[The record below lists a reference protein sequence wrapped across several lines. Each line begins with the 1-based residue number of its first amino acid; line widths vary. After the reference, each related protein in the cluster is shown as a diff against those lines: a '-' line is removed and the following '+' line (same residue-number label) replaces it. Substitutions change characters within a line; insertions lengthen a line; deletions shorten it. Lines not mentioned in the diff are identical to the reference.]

1 MECRKYFDRTFD
13 GIGDYMT
20 KTKIAS
26 VGKAS
31 NSVRTVIPMWV
42 AKMLEIEVGDK
53 VTWQIVKTDN
63 GYAARIEVVE

>member
-1 MECRKYFDRTFD
+1 MD
-13 GIGDYMT
+13 
-20 KTKIAS
+20 KTKIVS

-42 AKMLEIEVGDK
+42 AKILEIEVGDK